1 MLRKYINRGLP
12 NIKLIEPRFK
22 GNMFLMEHKWE
33 GIELYKAYA
42 YEVMKS
48 ICFLMRQPVVLQTK
62 NHNGD
67 EVFYYCQDMNG
78 DYSAADPK
86 TITREQLNRL

>member
-1 MLRKYINRGLP
+1 
-12 NIKLIEPRFK
+12 
-22 GNMFLMEHKWE
+22 MFFMEHKWE
-33 GIELYKAYA
+33 GIELYKPYA

-48 ICFLMRQPVVLQTK
+48 ICSLMRQPVVLETK

-78 DYSAADPK
+78 DYDSADPK
-86 TITREQLNRL
+86 SITREQLNKL